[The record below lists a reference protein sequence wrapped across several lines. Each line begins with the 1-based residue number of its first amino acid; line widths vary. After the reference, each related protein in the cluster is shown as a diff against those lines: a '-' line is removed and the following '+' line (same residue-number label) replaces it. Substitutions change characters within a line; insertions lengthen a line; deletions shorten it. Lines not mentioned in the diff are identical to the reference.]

1 MSENLKGKVNAI
13 GERLKINGAEMG
25 RKMSAGMST
34 MSFKMKEFFQ
44 EPNQADKLVA
54 HATSDSLDYTNWDII
69 LHLCDLINDEKI
81 DTCDVVRAIKK
92 RVMMKS
98 PRGQYL
104 ALVLLEMLVKNCDK
118 GFFEVATERVLDEM
132 VKIVDDPDQ
141 SFVASKE
148 KALIMIRDWGE
159 STTELRYLPVY
170 EETYKSLKSRGI
182 RFPDRYNYESK
193 DPVSTPSSSVSAP
206 VGDLSL
212 EYLIHHD
219 TQPDI
224 SLAKI
229 IQRENLAPSFTSQQT
244 KEAFVVARNII
255 HLLSSVLHKDTLKQ
269 DLTITL
275 LQQCRESQSTVHK
288 IIETVGNN
296 EALLFEALNVNDE
309 IHKVL
314 SKYEELKK
322 KPKVSPLEP
331 EPNTMIHV
339 AIEPDE
345 SPHFREETLIR
356 KPACSRTGVQGLS
369 HDDMMDDLDEMIFGK
384 KGGDASQWGQDP
396 KNQQQSSKYDF
407 ISL

>member
-1 MSENLKGKVNAI
+1 VYISFNL
-13 GERLKINGAEMG
+13 
-25 RKMSAGMST
+25 
-34 MSFKMKEFFQ
+34 Q
-44 EPNQADKLVA
+44 
-54 HATSDSLDYTNWDII
+54 
-69 LHLCDLINDEKI
+69 
-81 DTCDVVRAIKK
+81 
-92 RVMMKS
+92 
-98 PRGQYL
+98 
-104 ALVLLEMLVKNCDK
+104 
-118 GFFEVATERVLDEM
+118 
-132 VKIVDDPDQ
+132 
-141 SFVASKE
+141 
-148 KALIMIRDWGE
+148 
-159 STTELRYLPVY
+159 
-170 EETYKSLKSRGI
+170 
-182 RFPDRYNYESK
+182 
-193 DPVSTPSSSVSAP
+193 
-206 VGDLSL
+206 
-212 EYLIHHD
+212 
-219 TQPDI
+219 
-224 SLAKI
+224 
-229 IQRENLAPSFTSQQT
+229 
-244 KEAFVVARNII
+244 
-255 HLLSSVLHKDTLKQ
+255 Q

-331 EPNTMIHV
+331 EPNTMIPV

-356 KPACSRTGVQGLS
+356 KPACSRSGVQGLS

>member
-54 HATSDSLDYTNWDII
+54 DATSESLDYTNWDII
-69 LHLCDLINDEKI
+69 LHLCDLINADKI

-148 KALIMIRDWGE
+148 KALMMIRDWGE

-182 RFPDRYNYESK
+182 RFPDGYNESK
-193 DPVSTPSSSVSAP
+193 ASVSTPSSSASAP
-206 VGDLSL
+206 MADLSL
-212 EYLIHHD
+212 EYLIDHD
-219 TQPDI
+219 TQPDLT
-224 SLAKI
+224 LAKI
-229 IQRENLAPSFTSQQT
+229 IQCENLVPCFTSQQT

-269 DLTITL
+269 DSTITL

-296 EALLFEALNVNDE
+296 EALLYEALNVNDE

-322 KPKVSPLEP
+322 KSKVSPLEP
-331 EPNTMIHV
+331 ELNTMIPV

-345 SPHFREETLIR
+345 SPHFREENLIR
-356 KPACSRTGVQGLS
+356 KPSCSRTGVQGLS